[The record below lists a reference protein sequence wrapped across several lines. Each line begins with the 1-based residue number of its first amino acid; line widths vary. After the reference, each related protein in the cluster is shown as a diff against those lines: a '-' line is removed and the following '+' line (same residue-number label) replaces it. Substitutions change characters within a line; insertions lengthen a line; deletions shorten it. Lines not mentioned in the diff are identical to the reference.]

1 MNQNPVS
8 PKVTA
13 AALAAALTTIVF
25 FVLALFNVFDDVAA
39 ESVAALQGAVTTV
52 LAFCLG
58 YLIKD
63 ENREEGRGVSPS

>member
-25 FVLALFNVFDDVAA
+25 FVLALLDVFDDVAS
-39 ESVAALQGAVTTV
+39 ESVAAVQGAITTV
-52 LAFCLG
+52 LAFGLA
-58 YLIKD
+58 YAIKD
-63 ENREEGRGVSPS
+63 ENREQGKGVPPS